1 MAIDLFVLATSG
13 GRFPP
18 HSYRPD
24 LPEVSCKKDV
34 RTSRRHDAMQRPS
47 MPVQDRGAGQLAVKR
62 KHPTIFFVSHRLSD
76 LISRILSDLH
86 WIIRILLVNPITNEV
101 Q

>member
-1 MAIDLFVLATSG
+1 MFVLLDGMMLCSDPQCQFKIEA
-13 GRFPP
+13 
-18 HSYRPD
+18 
-24 LPEVSCKKDV
+24 
-34 RTSRRHDAMQRPS
+34 
-47 MPVQDRGAGQLAVKR
+47 AGQLAVKR